1 MRRGGST
8 LAPSTPTREGGSSAA
23 TTPGG
28 SATLTSPSSARKK
41 EYRLRDQTLELDKVK
56 KENFNLRMIISS
68 LKDSIRNS
76 GKGGTELADLRIEVN
91 KIKEHCSQFKITFF
105 PIWFPEHRIEGKER
119 RADG

>member
-1 MRRGGST
+1 MRRGGGST
-8 LAPSTPTREGGSSAA
+8 LAPSTPLREGGSSAAAAAAAAGA

-41 EYRLRDQTLELDKVK
+41 EYRLRDQSLELDKVK

-76 GKGGTELADLRIEVN
+76 GKGGTELADLRIEV
-91 KIKEHCSQFKITFF
+91 F
-105 PIWFPEHRIEGKER
+105 
-119 RADG
+119 

>member
-1 MRRGGST
+1 MRRGGGST
-8 LAPSTPTREGGSSAA
+8 LAPSTPLREGGSSAAATSAAGA

-41 EYRLRDQTLELDKVK
+41 EYRLRDQSLELDKVK

-76 GKGGTELADLRIEVN
+76 GKGGTELADLRIEV
-91 KIKEHCSQFKITFF
+91 F
-105 PIWFPEHRIEGKER
+105 
-119 RADG
+119 

>member
-1 MRRGGST
+1 MRRGGGST
-8 LAPSTPTREGGSSAA
+8 LAPSTPLREGGSSAAATSAAGA

-76 GKGGTELADLRIEVN
+76 GKGGTELADLRIEV
-91 KIKEHCSQFKITFF
+91 F
-105 PIWFPEHRIEGKER
+105 
-119 RADG
+119 